1 MIDWSD
7 LLFRASTVQVRLTAL
22 QAAGLAAFGSKRFTK
37 ETSDV
42 DKRQMVIDELTLD
55 PARNKGPRRI
65 KEGMERKGINLT
77 RYLFIRCELVSLLL
91 TPHLFR

>member
-1 MIDWSD
+1 
-7 LLFRASTVQVRLTAL
+7 
-22 QAAGLAAFGSKRFTK
+22 
-37 ETSDV
+37 
-42 DKRQMVIDELTLD
+42 VIDELTLD

-91 TPHLFR
+91 TPHLFW